1 MTNFWKLQKWK
12 YRYEGKLYYLINL
25 LIILM
30 AIYLASNRISHGSV
44 LIRTGAK
51 LRCAPFFAGLQT
63 GFFITL
69 RSRRSCVDQEVST
82 LSETRCGFVWKQGTP
97 TVIYHHVPYHSGQKS
112 EGVWCSYTVYIYIH
126 WYIPLISL
134 DTPTQK
140 KGKHV
145 EKKSPKDG
153 GFHPEWGED
162 QPWKIHD
169 ISRETDRPKFGWWN
183 PHDAKVPSIETDT
196 SPSKRM

>member
-112 EGVWCSYTVYIYIH
+112 EGVWCSYTVYIYIYIH

-145 EKKSPKDG
+145 EKNHRKMEVFTQNGVRISHEKSTTSPGK
-153 GFHPEWGED
+153 P
-162 QPWKIHD
+162 
-169 ISRETDRPKFGWWN
+169 TDRNLDGEIPTT
-183 PHDAKVPSIETDT
+183 PRCH
-196 SPSKRM
+196 R